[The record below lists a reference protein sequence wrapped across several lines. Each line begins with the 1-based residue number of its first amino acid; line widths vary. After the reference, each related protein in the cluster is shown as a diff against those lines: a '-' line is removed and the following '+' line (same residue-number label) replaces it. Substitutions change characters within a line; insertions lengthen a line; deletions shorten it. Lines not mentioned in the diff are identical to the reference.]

1 MTLDDPLS
9 TVPTHIYKNPES
21 YVSLLN
27 FCRLCTCILYTRIL
41 EFPIRS
47 FSLKMRSWHCQP
59 NSLWFQAQW
68 KERDINDQTAL
79 RRCSFLSVV
88 EWYHKFL
95 AGDQT
100 RPQLTVVCSA
110 HFLSPSLSRYK
121 PTIMD
126 SSSTSFLP
134 RSCLKNTAHGKKN
147 PVFVMNLPKSDEM
160 DKKNSSNHKTIPRS
174 SLRSSSRP
182 RRRGLGFGFFQGNN
196 DKNNAAV
203 LMINKDPSMRSL
215 SSETLA
221 TADSYSSASA
231 GVNRY
236 SEDSEDDDNQSLSG
250 DSLLTTSGHGSNAS
264 FYTSLS
270 SSSLMSTNS
279 KKTVHFWFHDTPDD
293 DNSKHHS
300 K

>member
-1 MTLDDPLS
+1 
-9 TVPTHIYKNPES
+9 
-21 YVSLLN
+21 
-27 FCRLCTCILYTRIL
+27 
-41 EFPIRS
+41 
-47 FSLKMRSWHCQP
+47 MRSWHCQP

-79 RRCSFLSVV
+79 RRCSFLSIV

-100 RPQLTVVCSA
+100 RHQITVVCSA
-110 HFLSPSLSRYK
+110 HFLSPSLSLYK

-134 RSCLKNTAHGKKN
+134 RSCLKSTALGKKK

-182 RRRGLGFGFFQGNN
+182 RRRGLGFGLFQGNDN
-196 DKNNAAV
+196 KNNNAAV

-236 SEDSEDDDNQSLSG
+236 SEKFRRRRQSKFEWRFLAYHKWPWFQCQFLYLPFLFVTHVDKQQKDG
-250 DSLLTTSGHGSNAS
+250 TLL
-264 FYTSLS
+264 
-270 SSSLMSTNS
+270 
-279 KKTVHFWFHDTPDD
+279 VPR
-293 DNSKHHS
+293 HS
-300 K
+300 RR